1 MQNEIKRRQILQSA
15 ERPELDFSKIKI
27 GVKTVEDAIYNLGD
41 LKKVNPRLGD
51 KKEVLRAINNG
62 DLKAMREISNFFFK
76 TSGIYARLCRYMAYL
91 YRYDWVITPYV
102 NDTNIKQEKI
112 LDSFNKA
119 LFALDNFDV
128 KAFCNDVALKVVKNG
143 CFYGYLIPTADRMT
157 VQELPSDYCRSQFKT
172 ASGAPVVEF
181 HMKFFDDYFRD
192 TNQKMRMLKL
202 FPKEFA
208 KGYILYKEGK
218 LPPQFSGDTS
228 GWFTLDPEFS
238 VKFNLNGEDYP
249 PFISV
254 IPAILDLDSALELD
268 RKKMQQQLLK
278 IIVQQM
284 PIDKN
289 GDLVFDVDEAAEL
302 HNNAV
307 HMLGKAIG
315 LDVLTTFADV
325 SVETLTDNSAID
337 ASNDSI
343 ENAKQAVF
351 DMAGVS
357 QMQFNTDG
365 NIALD
370 KSILNDEA
378 MMYNLVIQF
387 KDFLNRIIKPFNK
400 TPKKMF
406 IRAEMLPTTIYNY
419 KEMAKLYKEHTQ
431 LGYSKML
438 PQIALGQSQSS
449 ILATAHFENEILD
462 LINVFIPPI
471 TSNTMNGDMLKKN
484 DPNNKNPDSKEA
496 GRPTKESQGES
507 VTEKTIQN
515 QEAKS

>member
-91 YRYDWVITPYV
+91 YSYDCFIILYV
-102 NDTNIKQEKI
+102 NDTNIKKEKI

-228 GWFTLDPEFS
+228 GWFTLDPEFL

-249 PFISV
+249 SFISV

-471 TSNTMNGDMLKKN
+471 TSNTMNGDMLKKD
-484 DPNNKNPDSKEA
+484 DPNSKNPNSKEA

>member
-15 ERPELDFSKIKI
+15 ERPELDFSKVKI

-157 VQELPSDYCRSQFKT
+157 ELPSDYCRSQFKT

-400 TPKKMF
+400 TPKKMY

-449 ILATAHFENEILD
+449 ILATAHFENEVLD

-471 TSNTMNGDMLKKN
+471 TSNTMNGDMLKKD
-484 DPNNKNPDSKEA
+484 DPNSKNPNSKEA

>member
-15 ERPELDFSKIKI
+15 ERPELDFSKVKI

-102 NDTNIKQEKI
+102 NDTNIKKEKI

-400 TPKKMF
+400 SPKKMF

-471 TSNTMNGDMLKKN
+471 TSNTMNGDMLKKD
-484 DPNNKNPDSKEA
+484 DPNSKNPNSKEA

-515 QEAKS
+515 KEAKS

>member
-51 KKEVLRAINNG
+51 KKEVLRAINDG

-91 YRYDWVITPYV
+91 YRYDWVITPYI

-419 KEMAKLYKEHTQ
+419 KEMAKLYKEQTQ

-449 ILATAHFENEILD
+449 ILATAHFENEVLD

-471 TSNTMNGDMLKKN
+471 TSNTMNGDMLKKD
-484 DPNNKNPDSKEA
+484 DPNSKNPNSKEA

>member
-15 ERPELDFSKIKI
+15 ERPELDFSKVKI

-102 NDTNIKQEKI
+102 NDTNIKKEKI

-119 LFALDNFDV
+119 LFSLDNFDV

-254 IPAILDLDSALELD
+254 IPAILDLDSALDLD

-307 HMLGKAIG
+307 NMLGKAIG

-419 KEMAKLYKEHTQ
+419 KEMAKLYKEQTQ

-471 TSNTMNGDMLKKN
+471 TSNTMNGDMLKKD
-484 DPNNKNPDSKEA
+484 DPNSKNPNSKEA

>member
-15 ERPELDFSKIKI
+15 ERPELDFSKVKI

-192 TNQKMRMLKL
+192 TNQKMKMLKL

-471 TSNTMNGDMLKKN
+471 TSNTMNGDMLKKD
-484 DPNNKNPDSKEA
+484 DPNSKNPNSKEA

>member
-1 MQNEIKRRQILQSA
+1 
-15 ERPELDFSKIKI
+15 
-27 GVKTVEDAIYNLGD
+27 
-41 LKKVNPRLGD
+41 
-51 KKEVLRAINNG
+51 
-62 DLKAMREISNFFFK
+62 
-76 TSGIYARLCRYMAYL
+76 
-91 YRYDWVITPYV
+91 
-102 NDTNIKQEKI
+102 
-112 LDSFNKA
+112 
-119 LFALDNFDV
+119 
-128 KAFCNDVALKVVKNG
+128 
-143 CFYGYLIPTADRMT
+143 
-157 VQELPSDYCRSQFKT
+157 
-172 ASGAPVVEF
+172 
-181 HMKFFDDYFRD
+181 
-192 TNQKMRMLKL
+192 
-202 FPKEFA
+202 
-208 KGYILYKEGK
+208 
-218 LPPQFSGDTS
+218 
-228 GWFTLDPEFS
+228 
-238 VKFNLNGEDYP
+238 
-249 PFISV
+249 
-254 IPAILDLDSALELD
+254 
-268 RKKMQQQLLK
+268 
-278 IIVQQM
+278 M

-471 TSNTMNGDMLKKN
+471 TSNTMNGDMLKKD
-484 DPNNKNPDSKEA
+484 DPNSKNPNSKEA

>member
-102 NDTNIKQEKI
+102 NDTNMKQEKI

-119 LFALDNFDV
+119 LFALDTFDV

-192 TNQKMRMLKL
+192 TNQKMKMLKL

-449 ILATAHFENEILD
+449 ILATAHFENEVLD
-462 LINVFIPPI
+462 LINVFIPPL

-515 QEAKS
+515 KEAKS

>member
-102 NDTNIKQEKI
+102 NDTNIKKEKI

-119 LFALDNFDV
+119 LFTLDTFDV

-157 VQELPSDYCRSQFKT
+157 VQELPPDYCRSQFKT

-307 HMLGKAIG
+307 NMLGKAIG

-400 TPKKMF
+400 SPKKMF

-419 KEMAKLYKEHTQ
+419 KEMAKLYKEQTQ

-449 ILATAHFENEILD
+449 ILATAYFENEVLD
-462 LINVFIPPI
+462 LINVFIPPL

-484 DPNNKNPDSKEA
+484 DPNSKNPDSKEA

>member
-102 NDTNIKQEKI
+102 NDTNIKKEKI

-143 CFYGYLIPTADRMT
+143 CFYGYLIPTADRIT

-471 TSNTMNGDMLKKN
+471 TSNTMNGDMLKKD
-484 DPNNKNPDSKEA
+484 DPNSKNPNSKEA

>member
-15 ERPELDFSKIKI
+15 ERPELDFSKVKI

-449 ILATAHFENEILD
+449 ILATAHFENEVLD
-462 LINVFIPPI
+462 LINVFIPPL
-471 TSNTMNGDMLKKN
+471 TSNTMNGDMLKKD
-484 DPNNKNPDSKEA
+484 DPNSKNPNSKEA

>member
-15 ERPELDFSKIKI
+15 ERPELDFSKVKI

-471 TSNTMNGDMLKKN
+471 TSNTMNGDMLKKD
-484 DPNNKNPDSKEA
+484 DPNSKNPDSKEA

>member
-102 NDTNIKQEKI
+102 NDTNIKKEKI

-307 HMLGKAIG
+307 NMLGKAIG

-471 TSNTMNGDMLKKN
+471 TSNTMNGDMLKKD
-484 DPNNKNPDSKEA
+484 DPNSKNPNSKEA

>member
-102 NDTNIKQEKI
+102 NDTNIKKEKI

-307 HMLGKAIG
+307 NMLGKAIG

-449 ILATAHFENEILD
+449 ILATAHFENEVLD

-471 TSNTMNGDMLKKN
+471 TSNTMNGDMLKKD
-484 DPNNKNPDSKEA
+484 DPNSKNPNSKEA

>member
-254 IPAILDLDSALELD
+254 IPAILDLDSALDLD

-471 TSNTMNGDMLKKN
+471 TSNTMNGDMLKKD
-484 DPNNKNPDSKEA
+484 DPNSKNPNSKEA

>member
-102 NDTNIKQEKI
+102 NDTNMKQEKI

-119 LFALDNFDV
+119 LFTLDTFDV

-192 TNQKMRMLKL
+192 TNQKMKMLKL

-307 HMLGKAIG
+307 NMLGKAIG

-471 TSNTMNGDMLKKN
+471 TSNTMNGDMLKKD
-484 DPNNKNPDSKEA
+484 DPNSKNPNSKEA

>member
-15 ERPELDFSKIKI
+15 ERPELDFSKVKI

-102 NDTNIKQEKI
+102 NDTNIKKEKI

-471 TSNTMNGDMLKKN
+471 TSNTMNGDMLKKD
-484 DPNNKNPDSKEA
+484 DPNSKNPNSKEA

>member
-15 ERPELDFSKIKI
+15 ERPELDFSKVKI

-471 TSNTMNGDMLKKN
+471 TSNTMNGDMLKKD
-484 DPNNKNPDSKEA
+484 DPNSKNPNSKEA

>member
-1 MQNEIKRRQILQSA
+1 
-15 ERPELDFSKIKI
+15 
-27 GVKTVEDAIYNLGD
+27 
-41 LKKVNPRLGD
+41 
-51 KKEVLRAINNG
+51 
-62 DLKAMREISNFFFK
+62 
-76 TSGIYARLCRYMAYL
+76 
-91 YRYDWVITPYV
+91 
-102 NDTNIKQEKI
+102 
-112 LDSFNKA
+112 
-119 LFALDNFDV
+119 
-128 KAFCNDVALKVVKNG
+128 
-143 CFYGYLIPTADRMT
+143 
-157 VQELPSDYCRSQFKT
+157 
-172 ASGAPVVEF
+172 
-181 HMKFFDDYFRD
+181 
-192 TNQKMRMLKL
+192 
-202 FPKEFA
+202 
-208 KGYILYKEGK
+208 
-218 LPPQFSGDTS
+218 
-228 GWFTLDPEFS
+228 
-238 VKFNLNGEDYP
+238 
-249 PFISV
+249 
-254 IPAILDLDSALELD
+254 
-268 RKKMQQQLLK
+268 
-278 IIVQQM
+278 M

-307 HMLGKAIG
+307 NMLGKAIG

-449 ILATAHFENEILD
+449 ILATAHFENEVLD
-462 LINVFIPPI
+462 LINVFIPPL

>member
-102 NDTNIKQEKI
+102 NDTNIKKEKI

-449 ILATAHFENEILD
+449 ILATAHFENEVLD

-471 TSNTMNGDMLKKN
+471 TSNTMNGDMLKKD
-484 DPNNKNPDSKEA
+484 DPNSKNPNSKEA

>member
-1 MQNEIKRRQILQSA
+1 MQDEIRRKKILDSA
-15 ERPELDFSKIKI
+15 ARPELDFSKIKI
-27 GVKTVEDAIYNLGD
+27 GVKTIEDAIYNLGE
-41 LKKVNPRLGD
+41 LKKIDPRLGD
-51 KKEVLRAINNG
+51 KREVLRAINNN
-62 DLKAMREISNFFFK
+62 DLKTMREISNFFFK
-76 TSGIYARLCRYMAYL
+76 TSGIYARLCRYMAHM
-91 YRYDWVITPYV
+91 YRYDWVITPYI
-102 NDTNIKQEKI
+102 NDTKMKEEKI
-112 LDSFNKA
+112 LDGFNKA
-119 LFALDNFDV
+119 LLTLDTFDV
-128 KAFCNDVALKVVKNG
+128 KSFCNDVALKVIKNG
-143 CFYGYLIPTADRMT
+143 CYYGYLIPTDERMT
-157 VQELPSDYCRSQFKT
+157 VQELPPEYCRTNFKT

-192 TNQKMRMLKL
+192 TQQKMKMLKL

-208 KGYILYKEGK
+208 RGYVLYKEGK

-228 GWFTLDPEFS
+228 GWFTLDPECTI
-238 VKFNLNGEDYP
+238 KFNLNGEDFP
-249 PFISV
+249 AFISV
-254 IPAILDLDSALELD
+254 IPAIIDLDAAQDLD

-307 HMLGKAIG
+307 RMLGKAIG

-325 SVETLTDNSAID
+325 SVESLTDNSVQD

-343 ENAKQAVF
+343 ENAKATVF

-365 NIALD
+365 NVALE

-387 KDFLNRIIKPFNK
+387 KDFLNRLLKPFNK
-400 TPKKMF
+400 TPKKIMY
-406 IRAEMLPTTIYNY
+406 RAEMLPTTIYNY
-419 KEMAKLYKEHTQ
+419 KDLAKLYKEQTQ

-449 ILATAHFENEILD
+449 ILATAYFENEILD
-462 LINVFIPPI
+462 LINVFIPPL
-471 TSNTMNGDMLKKN
+471 TSNTMNADMLKQS
-484 DPNNKNPDSKEA
+484 DPNKSGDGA
-496 GRPTKESQGES
+496 GRPTKESKGEA

-515 QEAKS
+515 KEAQS

>member
-102 NDTNIKQEKI
+102 NDTNIKKEKI

-307 HMLGKAIG
+307 NMLGKAIG

-449 ILATAHFENEILD
+449 ILATAHFENEVLD
-462 LINVFIPPI
+462 LINVFIPPL

>member
-15 ERPELDFSKIKI
+15 ERPELDFSKVKI

-449 ILATAHFENEILD
+449 ILATAHFENEVLD
-462 LINVFIPPI
+462 LINVFIPPL

>member
-102 NDTNIKQEKI
+102 NDTNMKKEKI

-119 LFALDNFDV
+119 LFALDTFDV

-254 IPAILDLDSALELD
+254 IPAILDLDSALDLD

-307 HMLGKAIG
+307 RMLGKAIG

-400 TPKKMF
+400 SPKKMF
-406 IRAEMLPTTIYNY
+406 IRVEMLPTTIYNY
-419 KEMAKLYKEHTQ
+419 KEMAKLYKEQTQ

-449 ILATAHFENEILD
+449 ILATAHFENEVLD
-462 LINVFIPPI
+462 LINVFIPPL
-471 TSNTMNGDMLKKN
+471 TSNTMNGDMLKKD
-484 DPNNKNPDSKEA
+484 DPNSKNPDSKEA

>member
-102 NDTNIKQEKI
+102 NDTNIKKEKI

-254 IPAILDLDSALELD
+254 IPAILDLDSALDLD

-419 KEMAKLYKEHTQ
+419 KEMAKLYKEQTQ

-449 ILATAHFENEILD
+449 ILATAHFENEVLD
-462 LINVFIPPI
+462 LINVFIPPL
-471 TSNTMNGDMLKKN
+471 TSNTMNGDMLKKD
-484 DPNNKNPDSKEA
+484 DPNSKNPNSKEA

>member
-15 ERPELDFSKIKI
+15 ERPELDFSKVKI

-307 HMLGKAIG
+307 NMLGKAIG

-471 TSNTMNGDMLKKN
+471 TSNTMNGDMLKKD
-484 DPNNKNPDSKEA
+484 DPNSKNPNSKEA

>member
-91 YRYDWVITPYV
+91 YRYDWVITPYI

-307 HMLGKAIG
+307 NMLGKAIG

-449 ILATAHFENEILD
+449 ILATAHFENEVLD
-462 LINVFIPPI
+462 LINVFIPPL

>member
-119 LFALDNFDV
+119 LFALDTFDV

-254 IPAILDLDSALELD
+254 IPAILDLDSALDLD

-307 HMLGKAIG
+307 SMLGKAIG

-419 KEMAKLYKEHTQ
+419 KEMAKLYKEQTQ

-449 ILATAHFENEILD
+449 ILATAHFENEVLD
-462 LINVFIPPI
+462 LINVFIPPL
-471 TSNTMNGDMLKKN
+471 TSNTMNGDMLKKD
-484 DPNNKNPDSKEA
+484 DPNSKNPNSKEA

>member
-15 ERPELDFSKIKI
+15 ERPELDFSKVKI

-91 YRYDWVITPYV
+91 YRYDWVITPYI

-471 TSNTMNGDMLKKN
+471 TSNTMNGDMLKKD
-484 DPNNKNPDSKEA
+484 DPNSKNPNSKEA

>member
-15 ERPELDFSKIKI
+15 ERPELDFSKVKI

-76 TSGIYARLCRYMAYL
+76 TRGIYARRCRYMAYL

-449 ILATAHFENEILD
+449 ILATAHFENEVLD

-471 TSNTMNGDMLKKN
+471 TSNTMNGDMLKKD
-484 DPNNKNPDSKEA
+484 DPNSKNPNSKEA

>member
-254 IPAILDLDSALELD
+254 IPAILDLDSALDLD

-307 HMLGKAIG
+307 NMLGKAIG

-400 TPKKMF
+400 SPKKMF

-419 KEMAKLYKEHTQ
+419 KEMAKLYKEQTQ

-449 ILATAHFENEILD
+449 ILATAYFENEVLD
-462 LINVFIPPI
+462 LINVFIPPL

-484 DPNNKNPDSKEA
+484 DPNSKNPDSKEV

>member
-15 ERPELDFSKIKI
+15 ERPELDFSKVKI

-102 NDTNIKQEKI
+102 NDTNIKKEKI

-119 LFALDNFDV
+119 LFALDTFDV

-192 TNQKMRMLKL
+192 TNQKMKMLKL

-449 ILATAHFENEILD
+449 ILATAHFENEVLD

-471 TSNTMNGDMLKKN
+471 TSNTMNGDMLKKD
-484 DPNNKNPDSKEA
+484 DPNSKNPNSKEA